1 MILSPTA
8 PQIGVQ
14 PHASVARMVNKSG
27 GALAIGDVVITS
39 FNHTS
44 SVYPATTTAE
54 AYLSPFACVKKAD
67 GNASAASGNGAHAN
81 CGILGVVVDLGSY
94 SGADNTEV
102 VVQIGGVCKAS
113 VNPSTNNAVIG
124 SKLFVSDSAGEFTN
138 EAGSSDPDTLA
149 AIALE
154 TKAHSSAGLIWVVL
168 AGNGD
173 VRNYE

>member
-1 MILSPTA
+1 MILAPTS

-14 PHASVARMVNKSG
+14 PHSSVARMVNKSG

-54 AYLSPFACVKKAD
+54 AYLSPFACVKKAEGD
-67 GNASAASGNGAHAN
+67 ANGSSDNGAHAN
-81 CGILGVVVDLGSY
+81 CGILGVVVELGSY

-102 VVQIGGVCKAS
+102 VVQISGVCKAS
-113 VNPSTNNAVIG
+113 VNPASNNAVIG
-124 SKLFVSDSAGEFTN
+124 TKLFVSDTAGQFTN
-138 EAGSSDPDTLA
+138 AGGSSSPDTLA

-154 TKAHSSAGLIWVVL
+154 SKTASTAGLIWVVL
-168 AGNGD
+168 VGNGNFA
-173 VRNYE
+173 NYE